1 MMIQSDSDWR
11 PSGSLEALR
20 QRAQLYQELRA
31 FFAQRQVLEIE
42 APALVAAAVTDPFIE
57 SLEAYCDGRQYYLQT
72 SPEYAMKR
80 LLAAGSGPIYALSK
94 VFRAGERGRK
104 HNPEFTL
111 LEWYRPGWDEHQ
123 LMGEV
128 AELLGELIPGL
139 RVNKLSYRDWFQH
152 NLGLDPHRASA
163 TELEAL
169 ARETIEIHTPEQ
181 DRDFWLDL
189 LVTHKLEACLPEGLT
204 FIYDYPASQAAL
216 ARLNQDAQG
225 QRVAR
230 RFEAYLGGMELANG
244 YWELTC
250 ADEQRRRFQ
259 ADTER
264 RRALGLK
271 AHPGD
276 AKLLGALT
284 HGLPESAGVALGVD
298 RLLMCLTG
306 SGHIREVLAF
316 DDEAL

>member
-1 MMIQSDSDWR
+1 MAIQSDSDWR

-20 QRAQLYQELRA
+20 QRAQLYQRLRE
-31 FFAQRQVLEIE
+31 FFAQRQLLEIE
-42 APALVAAAVTDPFIE
+42 APVLGAAAVTDPFIE
-57 SLEAYCDGRQYYLQT
+57 SLETRIGPRHYYLQT

-80 LLAAGSGPIYALSK
+80 LLAAGSGPIYALGK
-94 VFRAGERGRK
+94 VFRAGERGRR

-111 LEWYRPGWDEHQ
+111 LEWYRPGWDEHE

-128 AELLGELIPGL
+128 ADLLGELIPGL
-139 RVNKLSYRDWFQH
+139 SVTKLSYRDWFEN

-163 TELEAL
+163 SDLEAL
-169 ARETIEIHTPEQ
+169 VRDSIEIHTPKQ

-189 LVTHKLEACLPEGLT
+189 LVTHKLEASLPRGLT

-216 ARLNQDAQG
+216 ARLDRDAQG
-225 QRVAR
+225 QTVAR

-259 ADTER
+259 ADAER
-264 RRALGLK
+264 RRTLGLQ
-271 AHPGD
+271 AHTGD
-276 AKLLGALT
+276 NKLLGALA

-306 SGHIREVLAF
+306 ARHIREVLAF